1 MSRWTFPS
9 RKADFRLYDIKKED
23 IFYIETQ
30 EIYSFL
36 CFHFILAKCINVS
49 FIDSKTDYHQRQC
62 LFCSKPENT
71 EVNVGEQVVSKQIS
85 CAEALVEND

>member
-1 MSRWTFPS
+1 MWYFKNAAFFAS
-9 RKADFRLYDIKKED
+9 L
-23 IFYIETQ
+23 

-36 CFHFILAKCINVS
+36 CFHFILAKCINAS
-49 FIDSKTDYHQRQC
+49 FIDSKPDYHQCRC
-62 LFCSKPENT
+62 PFCIKSENT